1 MQYSQLIARI
11 QADIYNNGAE
21 LITGDILQGDLLA
34 IISALASAGAGYGGI
49 ITPGSSAPASL
60 DQATFYLAI
69 QPGTYSSFGV
79 TVTEPSIVS
88 YGGGS
93 TLTFTVSPLGLAPAP
108 TIVKLN
114 TGDNPYVLVPLTGTD
129 GMAFT
134 VDIEGGYSGGD
145 TEVYAQRW
153 LVNYSVSHGVT
164 IYVSGDKVSTDMIIW
179 TKVYEDNGDLFLVLY
194 ANTGDLD
201 YVTMAFR
208 DMTGD
213 PVPGI
218 TVEPNIP
225 GYVYSS
231 DAVLTNPEY
240 QNNKV
245 TSIGA
250 ASSDIQY
257 PSAKAVYDAL
267 SGKQNTINTVSVSV
281 SNTTG
286 TPSGTAS
293 VSGSTMNLSFSG
305 IKGEKGDTGA
315 TGAKGDTGAQGPK
328 GEKGDAGATGP
339 QGPQGNTGSSVDYPF
354 ELVDNL
360 TTDDATKALS
370 AAQGVVLEGE
380 ISQLGQELEDIENAI
395 SESDTISVRTT
406 KVDGLK
412 MRTAGLTADANAVL
426 FYFPAT
432 AGVQYIIYF
441 RNSTGVIRICRTTDT
456 PAVGVSVSNYTTKSS
471 SEGSTGITPSE
482 NCYICIG
489 HDTGFGTGDP
499 QVITAKT
506 SGIGLDVKNL
516 KQVTTQLESD
526 LSNVEDV
533 VDGVASMQNPFS
545 ILSSQIAD
553 GSDSRYPAGS
563 VIAVVNNVCSP
574 LIRTEN
580 IARMVYSLLAYTSS
594 TSFAIAF
601 YDENRVFISGLK
613 SDSSAE
619 NELLASSF
627 PAGASYVRVGSISNN
642 AFSPSVKLY
651 SSEDILTLSNE
662 FADFKENVDMGI
674 LEPLPVFWA
683 ACGDSIT
690 HANHSAMTELPADDI
705 YRPID
710 DYTDKTGYS
719 NARTGAYPNYAYHF
733 CKKQRMQWANYGY
746 GGTILGEYIP
756 KYLGENNLLY
766 PFVGTRIT
774 QFKEGVPWNFISI
787 MFGWNDN
794 MHGPVYQKDKW
805 LSETYGGDIGYPYT
819 ADLIGTEGFATQAQK
834 DACDAL
840 GETYFFDAFIGN
852 INDTGKDTWYGA
864 WNYALGYLMR
874 KYPDA
879 KIMIMCPFIGGTDR
893 TNSQK
898 FRESVKAVA
907 EKFGVTCFDF
917 NDLEWWYFT
926 TIMNSTP
933 FANPERQDGRWVK
946 MNGDTTPGTIEGF
959 NRARFCADS
968 VHPTPLGYKW
978 IADPIGYSLLQ
989 K

>member
-1 MQYSQLIARI
+1 MGNAIVLK
-11 QADIYNNGAE
+11 DKNGTS
-21 LITGDILQGDLLA
+21 LFPVTDVSLVTGLQEG
-34 IISALASAGAGYGGI
+34 ALM
-49 ITPGSSAPASL
+49 
-60 DQATFYLAI
+60 
-69 QPGTYSSFGV
+69 
-79 TVTEPSIVS
+79 E
-88 YGGGS
+88 
-93 TLTFTVSPLGLAPAP
+93 
-108 TIVKLN
+108 
-114 TGDNPYVLVPLTGTD
+114 
-129 GMAFT
+129 
-134 VDIEGGYSGGD
+134 
-145 TEVYAQRW
+145 TEVVQT
-153 LVNYSVSHGVT
+153 L
-164 IYVSGDKVSTDMIIW
+164 
-179 TKVYEDNGDLFLVLY
+179 
-194 ANTGDLD
+194 
-201 YVTMAFR
+201 
-208 DMTGD
+208 
-213 PVPGI
+213 P
-218 TVEPNIP
+218 
-225 GYVYSS
+225 
-231 DAVLTNPEY
+231 
-240 QNNKV
+240 
-245 TSIGA
+245 A
-250 ASSDIQY
+250 ASSETVGKIYMIESSTVGEYDRYMTTSTNGVYTWTSLGTTAI
-257 PSAKAVYDAL
+257 PSPVIA
-267 SGKQNTINTVSVSV
+267 
-281 SNTTG
+281 
-286 TPSGTAS
+286 
-293 VSGSTMNLSFSG
+293 
-305 IKGEKGDTGA
+305 
-315 TGAKGDTGAQGPK
+315 
-328 GEKGDAGATGP
+328 
-339 QGPQGNTGSSVDYPF
+339 
-354 ELVDNL
+354 DNL
-360 TTDDATKALS
+360 TTDDATQALS
-370 AAQGVVLEGE
+370 AKQGKVLDGKVT
-380 ISQLGQELEDIENAI
+380 QLGQDIEDAI
-395 SESDTISVRTT
+395 SESDTISVKTT
-406 KVDGLK
+406 KVAGLK
-412 MRTAGLTADANAVL
+412 MRTAGITADANAIL
-426 FYFPAT
+426 YYFPAE
-432 AGVQYIIYF
+432 AGVAYAI
-441 RNSTGVIRICRTTDT
+441 RWGNTSSGTIRICRSS
-456 PAVGVSVSNYTTKSS
+456 SVPSAGLTEITNYTTKAP
-471 SEGSTGITPSE
+471 SERGTTITPSA
-482 NCYICIG
+482 NCYISIG
-489 HDTGFGTGDP
+489 MDRDTFGVGDP
-499 QVITAKT
+499 NVTTAKT

-553 GSDSRYPAGS
+553 GSDSRFPAGS
-563 VIAVVNNVCSP
+563 VVGGVATSKCSP

-580 IARMVYSLLAYTSS
+580 IARIVYSLLAYTSAS
-594 TSFAIAF
+594 SFAIAF

-619 NELLASSF
+619 TELLASSF
-627 PAGASYVRVGSISNN
+627 PAGASYVRVGSVFDNQ
-642 AFSPSVKLY
+642 FTPSVKLY
-651 SSEDILTLSNE
+651 SSEDILTLSGE
-662 FADFKENVDMGI
+662 VAEFKENTDAGN
-674 LEPLPVFWA
+674 LKPLPVFWA

-690 HANHSAMTELPADDI
+690 HANHSAMTELPADDT

-774 QFKEGVPWNFISI
+774 QFKEGIPWNYISI

-819 ADLIGTEGFATQAQK
+819 DDLIGAEGFATQAQK

-898 FRESVKAVA
+898 FRASVKAVA
-907 EKFGVTCFDF
+907 EKYGVAVFDF
-917 NDLEWWYFT
+917 NDLEWWYYT
-926 TIMNSTP
+926 TVMNTTA

-946 MNGDTTPGTIEGF
+946 MNGDTTPATIEGF

>member
-1 MQYSQLIARI
+1 MTHKIIYKGVKAPRDTRNYIWQKRDENGNMALYEYDGASWVKMQ
-11 QADIYNNGAE
+11 NGSE
-21 LITGDILQGDLLA
+21 
-34 IISALASAGAGYGGI
+34 
-49 ITPGSSAPASL
+49 
-60 DQATFYLAI
+60 
-69 QPGTYSSFGV
+69 
-79 TVTEPSIVS
+79 
-88 YGGGS
+88 
-93 TLTFTVSPLGLAPAP
+93 
-108 TIVKLN
+108 
-114 TGDNPYVLVPLTGTD
+114 
-129 GMAFT
+129 
-134 VDIEGGYSGGD
+134 
-145 TEVYAQRW
+145 
-153 LVNYSVSHGVT
+153 
-164 IYVSGDKVSTDMIIW
+164 
-179 TKVYEDNGDLFLVLY
+179 
-194 ANTGDLD
+194 
-201 YVTMAFR
+201 
-208 DMTGD
+208 
-213 PVPGI
+213 
-218 TVEPNIP
+218 
-225 GYVYSS
+225 
-231 DAVLTNPEY
+231 
-240 QNNKV
+240 
-245 TSIGA
+245 
-250 ASSDIQY
+250 
-257 PSAKAVYDAL
+257 
-267 SGKQNTINTVSVSV
+267 INSVSVSV
-281 SNTTG
+281 DDTTG
-286 TPSGTAS
+286 TPEASASIASGE
-293 VSGSTMNLSFSG
+293 LSIAFSG
-305 IKGEKGDTGA
+305 LKGETGDKGD
-315 TGAKGDTGAQGPK
+315 KGD
-328 GEKGDAGATGP
+328 
-339 QGPQGNTGSSVDYPF
+339 QGNTGSSVDYPY
-354 ELVDNL
+354 ELVNNR
-360 TTDDATKALS
+360 TTDDATKGLT
-370 AAQGVVLEGE
+370 AAEGKRLGDD
-380 ISQLGQELEDIENAI
+380 INQLAQDLDDIENAI
-395 SESDTISVRTT
+395 SESDTISVKTT

-426 FYFPAT
+426 YYFPAT
-432 AGVQYIIYF
+432 AGVRYGIEF
-441 RNSTGVIRICRTTDT
+441 RNSTGIIRICRTTGI

-471 SEGSTGITPSE
+471 SEGSTIITPSE

-499 QVITAKT
+499 QVLTTKT

-553 GSDSRYPAGS
+553 GSDLRFPAGS
-563 VIAVVNNVCSP
+563 VVGGVATSKCSP

-580 IARMVYSLLAYTSS
+580 IARIVYSLLAYTSS

-619 NELLASSF
+619 TELLASSF
-627 PAGASYVRVGSISNN
+627 PAGASYVRVGSVFDNS
-642 AFSPSVKLY
+642 FTPSVKLY
-651 SSEDILTLSNE
+651 SGEDILSLSNE
-662 FADFKENVDMGI
+662 FADFKDNVDMGV
-674 LEPLPVFWA
+674 LEPLPVYWA
-683 ACGDSIT
+683 VCGDSIA

-710 DYTDKTGYS
+710 DYTNKTGYS

-733 CKKQRMQWANYGY
+733 CKKQRMRWANYGY

-774 QFKEGVPWNFISI
+774 QFKEGIPWNYISI

-819 ADLIGTEGFATQAQK
+819 ADLIGAEGFATQAQK

-864 WNYALGYLMR
+864 WNYALGYLMM
-874 KYPDA
+874 KYPAA

-898 FRESVKAVA
+898 FRASVKAVA
-907 EKFGVTCFDF
+907 EKYGVAVFDF
-917 NDLEWWYFT
+917 NDLEWWYYT
-926 TIMNSTP
+926 TLLNTTP
-933 FANPERQDGRWVK
+933 FANPERQDGKWVK
-946 MNGDTTPGTIEGF
+946 MNGETTPATIEGF
-959 NRARFCADS
+959 NRARFCADA